1 MAKSKQDA
9 PKQSGRE
16 ALLSAM
22 LSQLS
27 KDHQMAV
34 DAGNAAAAVAASRA
48 TIDLLSLKL
57 AGNPVGSAGDASDQV
72 IRVVIG
78 GRDSGRVDPSRPDE
92 DIGSLGNDTTS
103 ADDSLARRLLA
114 LLDGDGNG

>member
-1 MAKSKQDA
+1 MAKSNA
-9 PKQSGRE
+9 PKPSGRE
-16 ALLSAM
+16 DLLSAM

-48 TIDLLSLKL
+48 IIDLLSLRL
-57 AGNPVGSAGDASDQV
+57 DANPVGGDAQGQV

-78 GRDSGRVDPSRPDE
+78 GNDSGRVNPTRPDE
-92 DIGSLGNDTTS
+92 DIGSLPAPPAE